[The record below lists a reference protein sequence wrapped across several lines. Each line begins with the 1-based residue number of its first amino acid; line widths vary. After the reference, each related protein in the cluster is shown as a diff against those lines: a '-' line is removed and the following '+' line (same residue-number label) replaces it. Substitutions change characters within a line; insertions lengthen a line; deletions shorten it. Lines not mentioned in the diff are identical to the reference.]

1 MPREVHE
8 TWELDPNDPENREK
22 HRLTG
27 YVVITR
33 ESPWDDKS
41 RARALKLTEYEES
54 LCHCGCG
61 LPREIGHKKQGFK
74 VHEVVCYAGKAVE
87 TVKRLHREQH
97 KDDTAWFDGR
107 QYVAVPADEA
117 APDN

>member
-8 TWELDPNDPENREK
+8 TYECDPDDPTNTEK
-22 HRLTG
+22 HRLVG

-41 RARALKLTEYEES
+41 RARALALTEYEDS
-54 LCHCGCG
+54 ICRCGCG
-61 LPREIGHKKQGFK
+61 LPADMAHTKQPFK
-74 VHEVVCYAGKAVE
+74 VHEVVCYATRAVE
-87 TVKRLHREQH
+87 HLKARHREEH
-97 KDDTAWFDGR
+97 KGDDAFFYGR
-107 QYVAVPADEA
+107 QYVAVPAEA

>member
-8 TWELDPNDPENREK
+8 TFECDPADPENREK
-22 HRLTG
+22 HRLVG

-41 RARALKLTEYEES
+41 RDRAIALTEYEDS

-61 LPREIGHKKQGFK
+61 LPRDIAHKRQPFK
-74 VHEVVCYAGKAVE
+74 VHEVVCYAAKATE
-87 TVKRLHREQH
+87 ALRRHHREQH
-97 KDDTAWFDGR
+97 KEDDSWFDGR
-107 QYVAVPADEA
+107 QYVAVPVREA
-117 APDN
+117 ATDN